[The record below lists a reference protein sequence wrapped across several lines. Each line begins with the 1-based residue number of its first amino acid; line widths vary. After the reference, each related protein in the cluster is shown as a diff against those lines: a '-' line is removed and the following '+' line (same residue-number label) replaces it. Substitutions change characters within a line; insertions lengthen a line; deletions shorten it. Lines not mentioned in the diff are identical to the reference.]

1 MNDAVVLSFTMYSRS
16 PCSAGDAAVPSS
28 IRVLKTP
35 TCLRQTTSPS
45 MSRATTRPMLP
56 K

>member
-16 PCSAGDAAVPSS
+16 PWSAGDAAVPSS
-28 IRVLKTP
+28 IKVLKTP
-35 TCLRQTTSPS
+35 ICRCQTTSPS
-45 MSRATTRPMLP
+45 MSRAVTRPMLP